1 MAIVSENSIGSGFR
15 GKIGGLV
22 FRNVGGKTIVSAQPS
37 ADPKRKISARQQQA
51 RARFSEAVAFARLAT
66 RNPQQKLFYAGEAR
80 RMGLSNAYTAALTL
94 YLRGQKDIAP
104 TTGANAPEAT
114 NQELFNN
121 FPTRYTTSFS
131 VNTTQQYSV
140 KYSLC

>member
-37 ADPKRKISARQQQA
+37 VDPKRKISARQQQT
-51 RARFSEAVAFARLAT
+51 RARFAEAIAFARLAT
-66 RNPQQKLFYAGEAR
+66 RNPQQKLYYAAEAK

-104 TTGANAPEAT
+104 TTGTRTLEAT
-114 NQELFNN
+114 EQEPFNN
-121 FPTRYTTSFS
+121 FSSRYTTSFS
-131 VNTTQQYSV
+131 INTTQYTV